1 MTHVHKL
8 NQLLFVI
15 QIDSTKGG
23 ARTRWLTYWCIF
35 GIYWYLQQCLVPILV
50 WIPFSSHAQLAF
62 LLWLQLPV
70 FRGAYY
76 ILDKIQAQLTKLIP
90 THAEVITLA
99 AAAVPLP
106 LSPQATK
113 LSESS
118 KGNSSSSRSQRRL
131 SQSGSGSKQRRN
143 SAITRDTSSSKQ
155 SSTQPTVYPDDTHDY
170 DGIQQ
175 QQQQQEQSTTVRQ
188 STTAQH
194 RGR

>member
-1 MTHVHKL
+1 M
-8 NQLLFVI
+8 Q
-15 QIDSTKGG
+15 QIDSTQGG

-35 GIYWYLQQCLVPILV
+35 GIYRYLQQCLVPVLV

-76 ILDKIQAQLTKLIP
+76 ILDKIRAQLTKLTP
-90 THAEVITLA
+90 THAEVVTLA

-106 LSPQATK
+106 LSPQPTQ

-118 KGNSSSSRSQRRL
+118 KGNSSSQRRL

-143 SAITRDTSSSKQ
+143 SATTATG
-155 SSTQPTVYPDDTHDY
+155 SSTDDTHDY
-170 DGIQQ
+170 DGIHQQ
-175 QQQQQEQSTTVRQ
+175 HQQEQPTTTRQ
-188 STTAQH
+188 STVAHH
-194 RGR
+194 RSR